1 MKLIDRLSLA
11 ICSWTEVLTGDSSEH
26 GVDTTMDT
34 TPTTTQLPHKL
45 GGTPELEVC
54 VCVCVRRG
62 ERGRGERGESM
73 LASAHMHGGHLCVS
87 GILGTSVVG
96 IC

>member
-1 MKLIDRLSLA
+1 MIVLIVSILLSNCPNNQYTAAQVEMKLIGRLSLA

-34 TPTTTQLPHKL
+34 TPTATQLPHKL

-54 VCVCVRRG
+54 VC
-62 ERGRGERGESM
+62 
-73 LASAHMHGGHLCVS
+73 A
-87 GILGTSVVG
+87 
-96 IC
+96 